1 LPLSLRHIGIRADDF
16 NLVPEFLNQRPG
28 ERRGGYK
35 GSKPRSKCHPRD
47 RCFEPAVF
55 PRPMDALEAH
65 RVRPYTGSMH
75 VHAHGAGGPTRV
87 LKISLA
93 VTLGYIVLLV
103 VAGMRAHSLALL
115 SEAGHNL
122 SDFLALLLSL
132 VAVYFQ
138 TRPANSTKTY
148 GYHRAGV
155 LAALVNATS
164 LVAVSF
170 FIFYEAFRRLQHPE
184 HVQATVMMWVAA
196 AGVVMNGVIA
206 LLLYRSS
213 RGFGGDVNIRSALLH
228 EVGDTLSTAAVI
240 AGGWA
245 ILVTRNYWIDSALSF
260 GIAVL
265 ILWSGFGIV
274 RETLNILLEGT
285 PRGMKLEKIES
296 AIRSVG
302 GVNDVHDLHVWSIG
316 SETHALS
323 CHISIADIPPS
334 VSERILRDV
343 KDRLLHD
350 FRIDHTTIQFEHAIC
365 EVAHGCVIPVSE
377 SEEHH
382 HHHSH

>member
-1 LPLSLRHIGIRADDF
+1 
-16 NLVPEFLNQRPG
+16 
-28 ERRGGYK
+28 
-35 GSKPRSKCHPRD
+35 
-47 RCFEPAVF
+47 
-55 PRPMDALEAH
+55 
-65 RVRPYTGSMH
+65 MH
-75 VHAHGAGGPTRV
+75 VHAHGGGGAKRV
-87 LKISLA
+87 LKISLG
-93 VTLGYIVLLV
+93 VTLAYIALLV
-103 VAGMRAHSLALL
+103 VAGIRAHSLALL

-132 VAVYFQ
+132 VAVYLQ
-138 TRPANSTKTY
+138 SRPASATKTY

-155 LAALVNATS
+155 LAALVNAVS
-164 LVAVSF
+164 LLAVSF

-184 HVQATVMMWVAA
+184 HVQASVMMWVAA

-206 LLLYRSS
+206 LLLYRS
-213 RGFGGDVNIRSALLH
+213 GGDVNMRSALLH

-245 ILVTRNYWIDSALSF
+245 ILVTNNYWIDSALSF
-260 GIAVL
+260 GIGAL

-285 PRGMKLEKIES
+285 PRGVKLELVET
-296 AIRSVG
+296 AIRSIE
-302 GVNDVHDLHVWSIG
+302 GVNDVHDLHCWSIG
-316 SETHALS
+316 SETRALS
-323 CHISIADIPPS
+323 CHIAIADIPPS

-343 KDRLLHD
+343 KDCLHHN
-350 FRIDHTTIQFEHAIC
+350 FRIDHTTIQFEHVEC
-365 EVAHGCVIPVSE
+365 EVAHGCVIPVGE

>member
-1 LPLSLRHIGIRADDF
+1 
-16 NLVPEFLNQRPG
+16 
-28 ERRGGYK
+28 
-35 GSKPRSKCHPRD
+35 
-47 RCFEPAVF
+47 
-55 PRPMDALEAH
+55 
-65 RVRPYTGSMH
+65 MH
-75 VHAHGAGGPTRV
+75 VHVHGAGSPTRV

-93 VTLGYIVLLV
+93 VTLAYIALLV
-103 VAGMRAHSLALL
+103 IAGIRAHSLALL

-138 TRPANSTKTY
+138 SRPANSSKTY
-148 GYHRAGV
+148 GYQRAGV
-155 LAALVNATS
+155 LAALVNACS
-164 LVAVSF
+164 LVVVSF

-184 HVQATVMMWVAA
+184 PVQARVMMWVAG
-196 AGVVMNGVIA
+196 AGVAMNGAIA
-206 LLLYRSS
+206 LLLFRS
-213 RGFGGDVNIRSALLH
+213 GGDVNIRSALLH

-245 ILVTRNYWIDSALSF
+245 ILATGNYWIDSVLSL
-260 GIAVL
+260 GIGVL

-285 PRGMKLEKIES
+285 PRGMKLEKIAS
-296 AIRSVG
+296 TIRAVE

-334 VSERILRDV
+334 VSERILKDV
-343 KDRLLHD
+343 KERLLRG
-350 FRIDHTTIQFEHAIC
+350 FRIDHTTIQFEHVIC
-365 EVAHGCVIPVSE
+365 EVAHGCVIPVVE
-377 SEEHH
+377 NEQEHQQ

>member
-1 LPLSLRHIGIRADDF
+1 MFLKFRQPSLKHIRLARRLGI
-16 NLVPEFLNQRPG
+16 
-28 ERRGGYK
+28 
-35 GSKPRSKCHPRD
+35 
-47 RCFEPAVF
+47 
-55 PRPMDALEAH
+55 
-65 RVRPYTGSMH
+65 MH
-75 VHAHGAGGPTRV
+75 VHSHSRGSPTRV
-87 LKISLA
+87 LVVSLA
-93 VTLGYIVLLV
+93 VTLAYIALLV
-103 VAGMRAHSLALL
+103 VAGVRAHSLALL

-122 SDFLALLLSL
+122 SDFMALLLSL

-155 LAALVNATS
+155 LAALVNASS
-164 LVAVSF
+164 LVVVSF

-184 HVQATVMMWVAA
+184 HVKANMMMWVAA
-196 AGVVMNGVIA
+196 AGVVMNGAIA
-206 LLLYRSS
+206 LLLYRS
-213 RGFGGDVNIRSALLH
+213 GGDVNIRSALLH

-245 ILVTRNYWIDSALSF
+245 ILLTGHYWIDSVLSVAI
-260 GIAVL
+260 GIL

-274 RETLNILLEGT
+274 SETLNILLEGT

-296 AIRSVG
+296 AIRSVE

-343 KDRLLHD
+343 KERLHHH
-350 FRIDHTTIQFEHAIC
+350 FRIEHTTIQFEHVVC
-365 EVAHGCVIPVSE
+365 EVAHGCVIPVSD
-377 SEEHH
+377 SEPH

>member
-1 LPLSLRHIGIRADDF
+1 
-16 NLVPEFLNQRPG
+16 
-28 ERRGGYK
+28 
-35 GSKPRSKCHPRD
+35 
-47 RCFEPAVF
+47 
-55 PRPMDALEAH
+55 
-65 RVRPYTGSMH
+65 MH
-75 VHAHGAGGPTRV
+75 VHSHGAGGPTKV

-93 VTLGYIVLLV
+93 LTLAYIALLV
-103 VAGMRAHSLALL
+103 VAGIRAHSLALL

-138 TRPANSTKTY
+138 ARPANASKTY
-148 GYHRAGV
+148 GYQRAGV
-155 LAALVNATS
+155 LAALVNAAS

-170 FIFYEAFRRLQHPE
+170 FILYEAFRRLQHPE
-184 HVQATVMMWVAA
+184 QVQASVMMWVAG
-196 AGVVMNGVIA
+196 AGVVMNGAIA
-206 LLLYRSS
+206 LLLYRS
-213 RGFGGDVNIRSALLH
+213 GGDVNIRSALLH
-228 EVGDTLSTAAVI
+228 SVGDTLSTAAVI

-245 ILVTRNYWIDSALSF
+245 ILVTHNYWIDSALSF
-260 GIAVL
+260 GIGVL

-285 PRGMKLEKIES
+285 PRGMKLEKIET
-296 AIRSVG
+296 AISSVE

-343 KDRLLHD
+343 KERLHHD
-350 FRIDHTTIQFEHAIC
+350 FRITHTTIQFEHVVC
-365 EVAHGCVIPVSE
+365 EVAHGCVMPIAE
-377 SEEHH
+377 TEAH

>member
-1 LPLSLRHIGIRADDF
+1 
-16 NLVPEFLNQRPG
+16 
-28 ERRGGYK
+28 
-35 GSKPRSKCHPRD
+35 
-47 RCFEPAVF
+47 
-55 PRPMDALEAH
+55 
-65 RVRPYTGSMH
+65 
-75 VHAHGAGGPTRV
+75 VHSHGGGPTKV

-93 VTLGYIVLLV
+93 VTLAYIGLLV
-103 VAGMRAHSLALL
+103 VAGLRAHSLALL

-138 TRPANSTKTY
+138 SRPANASKTY

-184 HVQATVMMWVAA
+184 PVKASLMMWVAG
-196 AGVVMNGVIA
+196 AGVVMNGAIA

-213 RGFGGDVNIRSALLH
+213 SGSSGGDVNIRSALLH

-240 AGGWA
+240 AGGWV
-245 ILVTRNYWIDSALSF
+245 ILATGNYWIDSALSF
-260 GIAVL
+260 GIGAL

-285 PRGMKLEKIES
+285 PRGMQLERVAS
-296 AIRSVG
+296 CIRTID

-343 KDRLLHD
+343 KDRLHHD
-350 FRIDHTTIQFEHAIC
+350 FRIDHTTIQFEHVIC
-365 EVAHGCVIPVSE
+365 EVAHGCVIPVGE
-377 SEEHH
+377 SVAEHH
-382 HHHSH
+382 HQH